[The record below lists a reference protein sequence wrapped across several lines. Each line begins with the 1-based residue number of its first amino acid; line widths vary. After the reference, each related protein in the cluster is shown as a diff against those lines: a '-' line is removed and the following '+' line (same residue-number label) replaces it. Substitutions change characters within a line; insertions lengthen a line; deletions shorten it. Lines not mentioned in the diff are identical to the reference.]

1 MTFIITGAA
10 GHYGRLVVEAPTGA
24 RRSADQIVAAAR
36 NVGKTSDLANRGVGG
51 SPHRLRRR
59 GVAAEAVR
67 RADKVLLVS
76 GTIAGVRVAQHR
88 NAIDSAVAAGR
99 LAVGRQGSPVSGVI
113 MMRHRSTAAAQLGV
127 AHGTFMQCA

>member
-1 MTFIITGAA
+1 MTLIITGAA
-10 GHYGRLVVEAPTGA
+10 GHYGRLVVEALLA
-24 RRSADQIVAAAR
+24 RDVLRTRSLPPPETL
-36 NVGKTSDLANRGVGG
+36 GTSDLANRGVGG

-76 GTIAGVRVAQHR
+76 ETTAGVRVAQHR

-99 LAVGRQGSPVSGVI
+99 PAVGRQGSPVSGLI
-113 MMRHRSTAAAQLGV
+113 S
-127 AHGTFMQCA
+127 